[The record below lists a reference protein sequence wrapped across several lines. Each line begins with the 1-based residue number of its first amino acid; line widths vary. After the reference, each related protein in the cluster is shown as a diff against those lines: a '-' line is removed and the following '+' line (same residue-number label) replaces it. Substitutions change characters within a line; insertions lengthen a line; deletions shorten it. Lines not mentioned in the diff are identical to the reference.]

1 MRNLRSL
8 LVLAF
13 AAVVGLTDRAAAQ
26 GVTTGAISGL
36 VTDETGN
43 PVGAAQVQV
52 ENKSNGYRA
61 STVTRDNG
69 RYYIQGLEVGGPYTV
84 QVRRLG
90 FAMQSVDGVLVTLG
104 QAVPVDIQL
113 KAQAAQLGEVTISAT
128 KGAIISPNKTG
139 VGTTI
144 SDTAIA
150 RLPSLNRDFTD
161 FARAAPQV
169 STTGNGLSGGGVN
182 NRYNLIQID
191 GANES
196 DLFGLGGNG
205 RPGDQAGAKSI
216 SLDAVK
222 EYQVLLSPYDVR
234 QGNFAGVLINAVTKS
249 GTNEFHG
256 SVFGYTRDQD
266 LTRKQPFLGAFS
278 RQQYG
283 GTIGG
288 PIIKNKAFFFLSGEW
303 QGEELLSTGPFIGS
317 SDSPVSQAQVDE
329 LNSVLDGYGIPGGT
343 GARVNRP
350 NPLTNIFARVDLN
363 FLPNTR
369 VVLRHN
375 YAGAENNNFFRDQIT
390 STVPQFPLTSYGYAF
405 TSKKNATVLQAYTT
419 LGNGVLNEL
428 NIGYTTINDKR
439 DPYSKTAAI
448 SVQVPRAT
456 GSGFALF
463 QAGGEASSHGN
474 QLDQKTLEIA
484 DNLTFPLGDHNITL
498 GTKNIIY
505 ESANLFAN
513 NLFGT
518 WRFNS
523 LDSLR
528 GTCATCGGVAR
539 AASYA
544 VTVPTPAGSDG
555 FIRMK
560 TATYAFYAQD
570 QWNIRPTVNL
580 TYGLRADI
588 PTFRNK
594 PVYNEAV
601 DTAYGR
607 NTSEMPTGQIQW
619 SPRIGINWDVTGDQR
634 NQFRAGIGAFT
645 GNPAGV
651 WLSNM
656 YGNTGLVGTP
666 GLTCNNATITNAF
679 YPPTFNQAAVND
691 PPTSCGGTNATPG
704 SARLSA
710 TINSVDPEMRFPQVY
725 KFSMGFDH
733 DFGNDIV
740 GTVEG
745 LYTKAQYALF
755 YSNLA
760 LAGPQG
766 VDARGR
772 VMYGTI
778 SGSNSSPA
786 VEGGRNQVYDVS
798 NSSKDYS
805 YNLTTAI
812 NKRYSNNW
820 EGTLAYTFSQ
830 ARDIQSTLSSTASS
844 NFNQGR
850 TISGDLLDKTTLATA
865 KWDQPHKINAVG
877 TYTFPWKLDVSVI
890 YTGTS
895 GSAYDH
901 YYSTDENA
909 DGSTANDLVYIPK
922 SSTDA
927 NEILFTGY
935 NVVADTAKVRAQQ
948 QGFESFINNRE
959 CLKNQR
965 GQIQSRMTCRAPWRD
980 LFNVSLRQS
989 IPSIQGH
996 AVSVAV
1002 DVFNFANLVNS
1013 KWGQQKSVVQ
1023 PGLPGV
1029 QLLSR
1034 TGVATQNGKTVG
1046 VYTFNTSLQDY
1057 DVRNVDSN
1065 YRIQLSLRYSF

>member
-1 MRNLRSL
+1 MRTFRSM
-8 LVLAF
+8 LVLALASLVG
-13 AAVVGLTDRAAAQ
+13 AADVASAQ

-36 VTDETGN
+36 VTDEAGK
-43 PVGAAQVQV
+43 PVAAAQVQV
-52 ENKSNGYRA
+52 ENRSNGYRA
-61 STVTRDNG
+61 STLTRDNG

-90 FAMQSVDGVLVTLG
+90 FAMVSQDGIMVTLG
-104 QAVPVDIQL
+104 QAVPVDFQMRV
-113 KAQAAQLGEVTISAT
+113 QAAQLGEVTVSAVR
-128 KGAIISPNKTG
+128 GAIISPNKTG

-144 SDTAIA
+144 SDTLIS
-150 RLPSLNRDFTD
+150 RLPSINRDFTD
-161 FARAAPQV
+161 FARATPQV

-196 DLFGLGGNG
+196 DLFGLGSNG

-234 QGNFAGVLINAVTKS
+234 QGNFSGLLINAVTKS

-288 PIIKNKAFFFLSGEW
+288 PIVKNKAFFFLSAEL
-303 QGEELLSTGPFIGS
+303 QSEELLSTGPFVGS
-317 SDSPVSQAQVDE
+317 SDSPVSQAQIDE
-329 LNSVLDGYGIPGGT
+329 FNSILSPLGIDGGT

-375 YAGAENNNFFRDQIT
+375 YAGAENNNFFRDEIT
-390 STVPQFPLTSYGYAF
+390 SSRPQFPLTSYGYAF
-405 TSKKNATVLQAYTT
+405 TSTKKATVLQAYTT

-439 DPYSKTAAI
+439 DPNVAAASI
-448 SVQVPRAT
+448 SVVVPRSTGT
-456 GSGFALF
+456 GSAEFL
-463 QAGGEASSHGN
+463 AGGERSSHGN

-484 DNLTFPLGDHNITL
+484 DNLTFPIGDHNITL

-518 WRFNS
+518 WTFNS

-528 GTCATCGGVAR
+528 NGQ

-544 VTVPTPAGSDG
+544 VTVPTPAGTDG
-555 FIRMK
+555 FVRMK

-570 QWNIRPTVNL
+570 QWAVRPTVNL
-580 TYGLRADI
+580 TFGVRADI

-594 PVYNEAV
+594 PVFNAAV
-601 DTAYGR
+601 DSAYDR
-607 NTSEMPTGQIQW
+607 NTSEVPSGQIQW

-656 YGNTGLVGTP
+656 YGNTGLLGTP
-666 GLTCNNATITNAF
+666 GLNCNNATVTNAF
-679 YPPTFNQAAVND
+679 YPPAFNQAALND
-691 PPTSCGGTNATPG
+691 PPTSCGGTNANPG
-704 SARLSA
+704 SARLSS
-710 TINSVDPEMRFPQVY
+710 TINSVDPNMRFPQVY
-725 KFSMGFDH
+725 KYSMGFDH
-733 DFGNDIV
+733 DFGHNLV

-755 YSNLA
+755 YTNLA
-760 LAGPQG
+760 LEGPQG

-772 VMYGTI
+772 TMYGTI
-778 SGSNSSPA
+778 SGSNSSPKTQ
-786 VEGGRNQVYDVS
+786 GGRN
-798 NSSKDYS
+798 
-805 YNLTTAI
+805 
-812 NKRYSNNW
+812 
-820 EGTLAYTFSQ
+820 
-830 ARDIQSTLSSTASS
+830 
-844 NFNQGR
+844 
-850 TISGDLLDKTTLATA
+850 
-865 KWDQPHKINAVG
+865 H
-877 TYTFPWKLDVSVI
+877 
-890 YTGTS
+890 
-895 GSAYDH
+895 
-901 YYSTDENA
+901 
-909 DGSTANDLVYIPK
+909 
-922 SSTDA
+922 
-927 NEILFTGY
+927 
-935 NVVADTAKVRAQQ
+935 
-948 QGFESFINNRE
+948 
-959 CLKNQR
+959 
-965 GQIQSRMTCRAPWRD
+965 
-980 LFNVSLRQS
+980 
-989 IPSIQGH
+989 
-996 AVSVAV
+996 
-1002 DVFNFANLVNS
+1002 
-1013 KWGQQKSVVQ
+1013 
-1023 PGLPGV
+1023 GV
-1029 QLLSR
+1029 
-1034 TGVATQNGKTVG
+1034 
-1046 VYTFNTSLQDY
+1046 
-1057 DVRNVDSN
+1057 
-1065 YRIQLSLRYSF
+1065 

>member
-1 MRNLRSL
+1 MRMFRSL
-8 LVLAF
+8 FVLALG
-13 AAVVGLTDRAAAQ
+13 AAVGVADVAGAQ

-36 VTDETGN
+36 VTDDGGK
-43 PVGAAQVQV
+43 PVDGAQIQV
-52 ENKSNGYRA
+52 ENKSNGFRA
-61 STVTRDNG
+61 STLTRENG
-69 RYYIQGLEVGGPYTV
+69 RYYVQGLEVGGPYTV

-90 FAMQSVDGVLVTLG
+90 FAMVSKDNILVPLG
-104 QAVPVDIQL
+104 QTVPVDFAL
-113 KAQAAQLGEVTISAT
+113 KAQAAQLAGVEVTAT
-128 KGAIISPNKTG
+128 KGSIISPNKTG

-144 SDTAIA
+144 SDTLIS
-150 RLPSLNRDFTD
+150 RLPSINRDFTD

-196 DLFGLGGNG
+196 DLFGLGSNG

-234 QGNFAGVLINAVTKS
+234 QGNFAGLLINAVTKS
-249 GTNEFHG
+249 GTNEIHG
-256 SVFGYTRDQD
+256 SVFGYQRDQD

-288 PIIKNKAFFFLSGEW
+288 PILKNKAFFFLSGEW
-303 QGEELLSTGPFIGS
+303 QREELLSTGPFVGS
-317 SDSPVSQAQVDE
+317 ADAPVSQAQIDQVNAT
-329 LNSVLDGYGIPGGT
+329 LQPYGIAGGT
-343 GARVNRP
+343 GERVNRP

-369 VVLRHN
+369 VVVRHN
-375 YAGAENNNFFRDQIT
+375 YAGADNNNFFRDQIT
-390 STVPQFPLTSYGYAF
+390 STLPQFPLTSYGYAF
-405 TSKKNATVLQAYTT
+405 TSAKNATVVQAYTA
-419 LGNGVLNEL
+419 LGNGILNEL

-448 SVQVPRAT
+448 SVQVPRST
-456 GSGFALF
+456 GAGFALF

-484 DNLTFPLGDHNITL
+484 DNLSFTLGTHNFTL
-498 GTKNIIY
+498 GTKNIFY

-528 GTCATCGGVAR
+528 RGEAS
-539 AASYA
+539 SYA
-544 VTVPTPAGSDG
+544 VTVPTPAGTDG

-560 TATYAFYAQD
+560 SATYGIYAQD
-570 QWNIRPTVNL
+570 QWNIRPTINL
-580 TYGLRADI
+580 TYGVRADI
-588 PTFRNK
+588 PTFRNA
-594 PVYNEAV
+594 PVYNLAV
-601 DTAYGR
+601 DTAYKR
-607 NTSEMPTGQIQW
+607 NTSELPSGQIQW
-619 SPRIGINWDVTGDQR
+619 SPRIGINWDITGDQR
-634 NQFRAGIGAFT
+634 NQFRAGVGAFT

-651 WLSNM
+651 WLSNV
-656 YGNTGLVGTP
+656 YGNTGLLGTP
-666 GLTCNNATITNAF
+666 GLTCNNATVTNAF
-679 YPPTFNQAAVND
+679 YPPAFNQAALSQ
-691 PPTSCGGTNATPG
+691 PPTRCGGTNATPA
-704 SARLSA
+704 SAALSA
-710 TINSVDPEMRFPQVY
+710 TINSIDPNLKFPQVY
-725 KFSMGFDH
+725 KYSLGFDH
-733 DFGNDIV
+733 DFGNNMV
-740 GTVEG
+740 ATVEG
-745 LYTKAQYALF
+745 LYTKSQYALF

-760 LAGPQG
+760 LTGPQG

-772 VMYGTI
+772 TMYGTI
-778 SGSNSSPA
+778 TGSNSSPA
-786 VEGGRNQVYDVS
+786 VRGGRNQVYDVS
-798 NSSKDYS
+798 NSNKDYS
-805 YNLTTAI
+805 YNLTASL

-820 EGTLAYTFSQ
+820 EGNIAYTFSR
-830 ARDIQSTLSSTASS
+830 ARDIQSTLNSTANS

-850 TISGDLLDKTTLATA
+850 TVSGDLLDRTTLATA
-865 KWDQPHKINAVG
+865 KWDQPHRINAVG
-877 TYTFPWKLDVSVI
+877 TYTFPWRMDVSMI
-890 YTGTS
+890 YSGSS
-895 GSAYDH
+895 GSAFDH

-935 NVVADTAKVRAQQ
+935 NVPASATSVAAQQ
-948 QGFESFINNRE
+948 TAFDAFINRRA
-959 CLKNQR
+959 CLSEQR
-965 GQIQSRMTCRAPWRD
+965 GQIQSRMSCRAPWRD
-980 LFNVSLRQS
+980 LYNVSIRQS
-989 IPSIQGH
+989 LPSIRGQ
-996 AVSVAV
+996 SMSFAV
-1002 DVFNFANLVNS
+1002 DIFNFANLVNS

-1029 QLLSR
+1029 ALLSR

-1046 VYTFNTSLQDY
+1046 VYTFNTQLADY

>member
-1 MRNLRSL
+1 MRMFRSL
-8 LVLAF
+8 LVLALG
-13 AAVVGLTDRAAAQ
+13 AVVGVSDIAAAQ
-26 GVTTGAISGL
+26 GVTTGAITGL
-36 VTDETGN
+36 VTDESGK
-43 PVGAAQVQV
+43 PVEGAQIQV

-61 STVTRDNG
+61 STLTRDNG

-90 FAMQSVDGVLVTLG
+90 FAPISTDGVLVALG
-104 QAVPVDIQL
+104 QAVPVDFAL
-113 KAQAAQLGEVTISAT
+113 KAQAAQLAALTVSAT
-128 KGAIISPNKTG
+128 KGAIISPSKTG

-144 SDTAIA
+144 SDTLIS
-150 RLPSLNRDFTD
+150 RLPSINRDFTD

-196 DLFGLGGNG
+196 DLFGLGSNG

-234 QGNFAGVLINAVTKS
+234 QGNFAGLLINAVTKS
-249 GTNEFHG
+249 GTNEYHG

-283 GTIGG
+283 ATLGG

-303 QGEELLSTGPFIGS
+303 QGEELLSTGPFVGS
-317 SDSPVSQAQVDE
+317 ADSPVSQAQIDQF
-329 LNSVLDGYGIPGGT
+329 NSVLDGYGIAGGT

-350 NPLTNIFARVDLN
+350 NPLTNIFARLDLN
-363 FLPNTR
+363 FLPKTR

-375 YAGAENNNFFRDQIT
+375 YAGADNNNFFRDQIT
-390 STVPQFPLTSYGYAF
+390 STLPQFPLTSYGYAF
-405 TSKKNATVLQAYTT
+405 TSKKNATVLQAYTS

-456 GSGFALF
+456 GTGFALF

-484 DNLTFPLGDHNITL
+484 DNLTFPIGDHNITI

-528 GTCATCGGVAR
+528 RGEAS
-539 AASYA
+539 SYA

-555 FIRMK
+555 FVRMK

-580 TYGLRADI
+580 TYGIRADI

-594 PVYNEAV
+594 PVYNPSV
-601 DTAYGR
+601 DSAYGR
-607 NTSEMPTGQIQW
+607 NTSEMPSGQIQW
-619 SPRIGINWDVTGDQR
+619 SPRIGINWDITGDQR
-634 NQFRAGIGAFT
+634 NQFRAGVGAFT

-651 WLSNM
+651 WLSNV

-679 YPPTFNQAAVND
+679 YPPAFNQAALTS
-691 PPTSCGGTNATPG
+691 PPTSCGGTNPTPG

-710 TINSVDPEMRFPQVY
+710 TINSIDPEMRFPQVL

-733 DFGNDIV
+733 DFGNNIV
-740 GTVEG
+740 GSIEG
-745 LYTKAQYALF
+745 LYNKAQYALF

-760 LAGPQG
+760 LTGPQG

-786 VEGGRNQVYDVS
+786 VRGGRNQVYDVS
-798 NSSKDYS
+798 NSTRDYS
-805 YNLTTAI
+805 YNLTASL

-820 EGTLAYTFSQ
+820 EGNLAYTFSQ
-830 ARDIQSTLSSTASS
+830 ARDVQSTLNSTANS

-850 TISGDLLDKTTLATA
+850 SISGDLLDKTTLATA

-890 YTGTS
+890 YTGSS

-901 YYSTDENA
+901 YYATDENA

-922 SSTDA
+922 STTDA

-935 NVVADTAKVRAQQ
+935 NVPAQAANVTAQQ
-948 QGFESFINNRE
+948 QAFERFINNRE

-965 GQIQSRMTCRAPWRD
+965 GRIQSRMSCRAPWRD
-980 LFNVSLRQS
+980 LYNVSLRQS
-989 IPSIQGH
+989 IPSIQSH

-1002 DVFNFANLVNS
+1002 DIFNFANLVNS
-1013 KWGQQKSVVQ
+1013 KWGAQKSVVS

-1034 TGVATQNGKTVG
+1034 TGVTTQNGKTVG
-1046 VYTFNTSLQDY
+1046 VYTFDPRLADF
-1057 DVRNVDSN
+1057 DIRNVESN

>member
-1 MRNLRSL
+1 MRMFRSL

-13 AAVVGLTDRAAAQ
+13 GASVGLSGVAAAQ
-26 GVTTGAISGL
+26 GVTTGAITGL
-36 VTDETGN
+36 VTDESGK
-43 PVGAAQVQV
+43 PVEGAQIQV
-52 ENKSNGYRA
+52 ENKSNGYKA
-61 STVTRDNG
+61 STLTRDNG
-69 RYYIQGLEVGGPYTV
+69 RYYIQGLEVGGPYSV

-90 FAMQSVDGVLVTLG
+90 FAMVSKDGFNVTLG
-104 QAVPVDIQL
+104 QATPVDFAL
-113 KAQAAQLGEVTISAT
+113 KTQVATLAGVEVTAT

-150 RLPSLNRDFTD
+150 RLPSINRDFTD

-196 DLFGLGGNG
+196 DLFGLGANG

-234 QGNFAGVLINAVTKS
+234 QGNFSGLLINAVTKS

-303 QGEELLSTGPFIGS
+303 QSEELLSTGPFIGS
-317 SDSPVSQAQVDE
+317 SDSPVSQAQVDQF
-329 LNSVLDGYGIPGGT
+329 NAVLQPLGINGGT
-343 GARVNRP
+343 GERVNRP
-350 NPLTNIFARVDLN
+350 NPLTNIFARLDLN
-363 FLPNTR
+363 FLPKTR

-375 YAGAENNNFFRDQIT
+375 YAGADNENFFRDQIT
-390 STVPQFPLTSYGYAF
+390 STLPSFPLTSYGFAF
-405 TSKKNATVLQAYTT
+405 TSRKNATVLQAYTT

-428 NIGYTTINDKR
+428 NVGYTTVNDKR
-439 DPYSKTAAI
+439 DPNAKTAAI
-448 SVQVPRAT
+448 SVQVPRSSGA
-456 GSGFALF
+456 GFALF

-474 QLDQKTLEIA
+474 QLDQKTIEIM
-484 DNLTFPLGDHNITL
+484 DNLSFSLGDHNITV

-528 GTCATCGGVAR
+528 NGQ

-544 VTVPTPAGSDG
+544 VSVPTPSGTDG

-560 TATYAFYAQD
+560 TATYSAYAQD

-580 TYGLRADI
+580 TFGVRADI
-588 PTFRNK
+588 PTFRNE
-594 PVYNEAV
+594 PVFNNAV
-601 DTAYGR
+601 DSSYGR
-607 NTSEMPTGQIQW
+607 NTTEMPSGRIQW
-619 SPRIGINWDVTGDQR
+619 SPRIGINWDITGDQR
-634 NQFRAGIGAFT
+634 NQFRAGVGSFT

-651 WLSNM
+651 WLSNV

-666 GLTCNNATITNAF
+666 GLNCNNATVTNAF
-679 YPPTFNQAAVND
+679 YPPAFNAAALAS
-691 PPTSCGGTNATPG
+691 PPTRCGGTNANPA
-704 SARLSA
+704 SAALSS
-710 TINSVDPEMRFPQVY
+710 TINSIDPDMRFPQFMKY
-725 KFSMGFDH
+725 SLGFDH
-733 DFGNDIV
+733 DFGNNMV
-740 GTVEG
+740 ASLEG

-772 VMYGTI
+772 TMYGTI

-786 VEGGRNQVYDVS
+786 VVGGRNQVYDVS
-798 NSSKDYS
+798 NSSRDYS
-805 YNLTTAI
+805 YNLTASL

-820 EGTLAYTFSQ
+820 EGNIAYTFSQ
-830 ARDIQSTLSSTASS
+830 AKDVQSTLSSTAAS

-865 KWDQPHKINAVG
+865 KWDQPHRIVAAG
-877 TYTFPWKLDVSVI
+877 TYSFPWKMDVSMI

-901 YYSTDENA
+901 YYATDENA

-922 SSTDA
+922 STTDA

-935 NVVADTAKVRAQQ
+935 NLTTPAAIASVTAQQ
-948 QGFESFINNRE
+948 QAFERFINNRE

-965 GQIQSRMTCRAPWRD
+965 GQLQSRMSCRAPWRD
-980 LFNVSLRQS
+980 LYNVSIRQS
-989 IPSIQGH
+989 LPTINGQSM
-996 AVSVAV
+996 SFAV
-1002 DVFNFANLVNS
+1002 DIFNFANLVNS

-1029 QLLSR
+1029 QLLTR
-1034 TGVATQNGKTVG
+1034 TGVATQNGKQVG
-1046 VYTFNTSLQDY
+1046 VYTFNPALADY
-1057 DVRNVDSN
+1057 DVRNVESN

>member
-1 MRNLRSL
+1 MRMFRSL
-8 LVLAF
+8 LVLALG
-13 AAVVGLTDRAAAQ
+13 AVVGVSDIAAAQ
-26 GVTTGAISGL
+26 GVTTGAITGL
-36 VTDETGN
+36 VTDESGK
-43 PVGAAQVQV
+43 PVEGAQIQV

-61 STVTRDNG
+61 STLTRDNG

-90 FAMQSVDGVLVTLG
+90 FAMVSKDGITVALG
-104 QAVPVDIQL
+104 QATPVDFAL
-113 KAQAAQLGEVTISAT
+113 KQQVATLAGVEVTAT

-144 SDTAIA
+144 SDTSIA
-150 RLPSLNRDFTD
+150 RLPSINRDFTD

-196 DLFGLGGNG
+196 DLFGLGANG

-234 QGNFAGVLINAVTKS
+234 QGNFSGLLINAVTKS

-256 SVFGYTRDQD
+256 SLFGYTRDQD

-317 SDSPVSQAQVDE
+317 ADSPVSQAQVDQF
-329 LNSVLDGYGIPGGT
+329 NSVLDGYGIAGGT
-343 GARVNRP
+343 GERVNRP
-350 NPLTNIFARVDLN
+350 NPLTNIFARLDLN

-375 YAGAENNNFFRDQIT
+375 YAGADNENFFRDQIT
-390 STVPQFPLTSYGYAF
+390 STLPQFPLTSYGFAF
-405 TSKKNATVLQAYTT
+405 TSRKNATVLQAYTS
-419 LGNGVLNEL
+419 LGNGILNEL
-428 NIGYTTINDKR
+428 NVGYTTVNDKR
-439 DPYSKTAAI
+439 DPNSKTAAI
-448 SVQVPRAT
+448 SVQVPRST

-474 QLDQKTLEIA
+474 QLDQKTIEIM
-484 DNLTFPLGDHNITL
+484 DNLSFSLGDHNITV
-498 GTKNIIY
+498 GTKNILY

-528 GTCATCGGVAR
+528 GTCATCGGVAQ

-544 VTVPTPAGSDG
+544 VSVPTPAGTDG

-560 TATYAFYAQD
+560 TATYSVYAQD
-570 QWNIRPTVNL
+570 QWTIRPTVNL
-580 TYGLRADI
+580 TYGIRADI
-588 PTFRNK
+588 PTFRNT
-594 PVYNEAV
+594 PVYNQAV
-601 DTAYGR
+601 DTAYDR
-607 NTSEMPTGQIQW
+607 RTDEMPSGQIQW
-619 SPRIGINWDVTGDQR
+619 SPRIGINWDITGDQR
-634 NQFRAGIGAFT
+634 NQFRAGIGSFT

-666 GLTCNNATITNAF
+666 GLNCNNATVTNAF
-679 YPPTFNQAAVND
+679 YPPAFSAAALAS
-691 PPTSCGGTNATPG
+691 PPTRCGGTNANPA
-704 SARLSA
+704 SAALSS
-710 TINSVDPEMRFPQVY
+710 TINSVDPEMRFPQFMKY
-725 KFSMGFDH
+725 SIGFDH
-733 DFGNDIV
+733 DFGNNMVATI
-740 GTVEG
+740 EG

-760 LAGPQG
+760 LTGPQG

-772 VMYGTI
+772 TMYGTI
-778 SGSNSSPA
+778 SGANSSPA
-786 VEGGRNQVYDVS
+786 VFGGRNQVYDVS
-798 NSSKDYS
+798 NSSRDYS
-805 YNLTTAI
+805 YNITASL

-820 EGTLAYTFSQ
+820 EGNLAYTFSQ
-830 ARDIQSTLSSTASS
+830 AKDVQSTLSSTAAS

-850 TISGDLLDKTTLATA
+850 TVSGDLLDKTTLATS
-865 KWDQPHKINAVG
+865 KWEQPHRITAVG
-877 TYTFPWKLDVSVI
+877 TYTFPWKMDVSMI
-890 YTGTS
+890 YTGSS

-922 SSTDA
+922 STTDA

-935 NVVADTAKVRAQQ
+935 NVPAQAANVTAQQ
-948 QGFESFINNRE
+948 QAFERFINNRE

-980 LFNVSLRQS
+980 LYNVSLRQS

-1002 DVFNFANLVNS
+1002 DIFNFANLVNS

-1029 QLLSR
+1029 QLLTR

-1046 VYTFNTSLQDY
+1046 VYTFNTQLADY
-1057 DVRNVDSN
+1057 DVRNVESN

>member
-1 MRNLRSL
+1 MRKFRSL
-8 LVLAF
+8 LPLLLAF
-13 AAVVGLTDRAAAQ
+13 GAVVGSSDVAAAQ
-26 GVTTGAISGL
+26 GVTTGAITGL
-36 VTDETGN
+36 VTDESGK
-43 PVGAAQVQV
+43 PVSAAQVQV

-61 STVTRDNG
+61 STLTRDNG

-90 FAMQSVDGVLVTLG
+90 FAMETAEGVIVTLG
-104 QAVPVDIQL
+104 QAVPVDFAL
-113 KAQAAQLGEVTISAT
+113 KAQAAQLAAMTVSAT
-128 KGAIISPNKTG
+128 KGAIISPNKIG

-150 RLPSLNRDFTD
+150 RLPSINRDFTD

-196 DLFGLGGNG
+196 DLFGLGNNG

-234 QGNFAGVLINAVTKS
+234 QGNFAGLLINAVTKS
-249 GTNEFHG
+249 GTNEYHG

-283 GTIGG
+283 ATIGG

-317 SDSPVSQAQVDE
+317 ADSPVSQAQVDE
-329 LNSVLDGYGIPGGT
+329 FNAVLTPLGIAGGT

-390 STVPQFPLTSYGYAF
+390 STVPSFPLTSYGYAF
-405 TSKKNATVLQAYTT
+405 TSKKNATVLQAYTS

-428 NIGYTTINDKR
+428 NVGYTTINDKR
-439 DPYSKTAAI
+439 DPNAKTASI
-448 SVQVPRAT
+448 SVQVPRST

-474 QLDQKTLEIA
+474 QLDQKTLEIS

-528 GTCATCGGVAR
+528 RGEAS
-539 AASYA
+539 SYA

-555 FIRMK
+555 FVRMK

-570 QWNIRPTVNL
+570 QWSIRPTVNL
-580 TYGLRADI
+580 TYGIRADI
-588 PTFRNK
+588 PTFRNT
-594 PVYNEAV
+594 PVYNLAV

-607 NTSEMPTGQIQW
+607 NTSEMPSGQIQW

-634 NQFRAGIGAFT
+634 NQFRAGVGAFT

-651 WLSNM
+651 WLSNV

-679 YPPTFNQAAVND
+679 YPPAFNQAALTN

-710 TINSVDPEMRFPQVY
+710 TINSIDPEMRFPQVY

-733 DFGNDIV
+733 DFGNNIV

-760 LAGPQG
+760 LTGPQG

-772 VMYGTI
+772 TMYGTI

-786 VEGGRNQVYDVS
+786 VFGGRNQVYDVS

-805 YNLTTAI
+805 YNITTSI

-820 EGTLAYTFSQ
+820 EGNLAYTFSQ
-830 ARDIQSTLSSTASS
+830 AKDVQSTLNSTANS

-850 TISGDLLDKTTLATA
+850 TVSGDLLDKTTLATA
-865 KWDQPHKINAVG
+865 KWDQPHRITAVG
-877 TYTFPWKLDVSVI
+877 TYTFPWKLDVSMI
-890 YTGTS
+890 YTGSS

-901 YYSTDENA
+901 YYATDENA

-922 SSTDA
+922 STTDA

-935 NVVADTAKVRAQQ
+935 NVPASAASVTAQQ
-948 QGFESFINNRE
+948 QAFDKFINNRE

-980 LFNVSLRQS
+980 LYNVSLRQS

-1002 DVFNFANLVNS
+1002 DIFNFANLVNS

-1029 QLLSR
+1029 QLLTR
-1034 TGVATQNGKTVG
+1034 TGVATQGGKTVG
-1046 VYTFNTSLQDY
+1046 VYTFNTNLADY
-1057 DVRNVDSN
+1057 DVRNVESN
-1065 YRIQLSLRYSF
+1065 YRLQLSLRYSF